1 MEIKEKEARIITSA
15 QKCLQILSY
24 MATVNEELSINDLV
38 MSLELNKSTMH
49 HYLATLVGEKYLL
62 QNPENKKYR
71 IGPEAFRVGESYL
84 RKDLPY
90 QDIDGLLK
98 ELHEKIG
105 MSIYFY
111 ISSGEKATCVLV
123 RGVTRQLYGRNSVGI
138 GSTVPMHASAAG
150 KVFLAYMPEY
160 ERERIIKKTGLKAYT
175 KKTITDPEIL
185 NGELME
191 IRLRGYAVNDCEHDE
206 EVSLSVPVFGF
217 GDKIVGAVSVAG
229 EPSQLTDKQMKKLI
243 QPLLRYGQLLSE
255 MVHNVIL

>member
-1 MEIKEKEARIITSA
+1 MQSKEKEARIISSA

-24 MATVNEELSINDLV
+24 MATVNEELSINELAV
-38 MSLELNKSTMH
+38 SLELNKSTMH
-49 HYLATLVGEKYLL
+49 HYLATLIGEKYLL

-98 ELHEKIG
+98 ELQEQVG
-105 MSIYFY
+105 MNIYFY
-111 ISSGEKATCVLV
+111 IRSGEKATCVLM
-123 RGVTRQLYGRNSVGI
+123 RETSRILYGRNSVGI
-138 GSTVPMHASAAG
+138 GTSIPMHASATG
-150 KVFLAYMPEY
+150 KIFLAYMPEE
-160 ERERIIKKTGLKAYT
+160 ERDRILKKTGLTAYT

-185 NGELME
+185 NKELME

-206 EVSLSVPVFGF
+206 EVSISVPVFGF
-217 GDKIVGAVSVAG
+217 GDKIVGSVSIAG
-229 EPSQLTDKQMKKLI
+229 KPSQLTDKQLKKLI
-243 QPLLRYGQLLSE
+243 QPLLKYGQLLSE